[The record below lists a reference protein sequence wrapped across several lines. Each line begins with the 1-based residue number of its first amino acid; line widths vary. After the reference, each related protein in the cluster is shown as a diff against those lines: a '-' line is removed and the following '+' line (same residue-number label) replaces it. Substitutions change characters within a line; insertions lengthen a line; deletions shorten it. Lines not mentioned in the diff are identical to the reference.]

1 VSTSVKIHR
10 AMAALALLGL
20 AAGSAAA
27 ALAAGSVASWS
38 STHTLEVTDPQYQMT
53 AYTVPVPAGWKSTA
67 RVSHTS
73 GCHGTGA
80 GLSSTVRSPDGSTTI
95 IHLPG
100 VRWSWSSN
108 PIERQQLANAHCA
121 AIDIDSAASFLLNI
135 AIPNLQ
141 PGAAITA
148 ILPLDEQGQASLRT
162 QLENAKHSSEQTYAG
177 YHLQPP
183 KLTIDGARVRI
194 RFLDHGKLME
204 EQVQAVIDCNETQTP
219 AMYKMPSSTRRGC
232 SARNVYIVRT
242 PQGQLADFLGSPAL
256 AKLNQGLQMDQ
267 QWWARVSKDLEQQAQ
282 ASLAKSQ
289 AEFQQFMRQAQ
300 ANHEAMLA
308 RGRQFQQQEQQQ
320 FERSQALD
328 QAKQSAIDQAAHG
341 QVLVSLGRKDFI
353 NPATGQTIEANAY
366 YDHQWLSSDGS
377 TLIQTDNPS
386 LDPNG
391 VVYPVSQSW
400 TELEPK

>member
-1 VSTSVKIHR
+1 MSTSVKIHR
-10 AMAALALLGL
+10 AITGLAFVGL
-20 AAGSAAA
+20 AAGTAS
-27 ALAAGSVASWS
+27 AAGSVASWS
-38 STHTLEVTDPQYQMT
+38 STRTLQVTDPQYQMT
-53 AYTVPVPAGWKSTA
+53 AYIVPVPSGWKSA
-67 RVSHTS
+67 AQVSHAT

-80 GLSSTVRSPDGSTTI
+80 GLSSTARSPDGLTTI
-95 IHLPG
+95 AHLPG
-100 VRWSWSSN
+100 VRWSWSSS
-108 PIERQQLANAHCA
+108 PLERQQAANAHCA
-121 AIDIDSAASFLLNI
+121 SIDVDSAASFLLNI

-148 ILPLDEQGQASLRT
+148 ILPLDAPGQASLRT
-162 QLENAKHSSEQTYAG
+162 QLENAKQSSDEAFAR
-177 YHLQPP
+177 YHVPPP

-194 RFLDHGKLME
+194 RFLEHGRLME
-204 EQVQAVIDCNETQTP
+204 EQVQAVIDCNETQTQ
-219 AMYKMPSSTRRGC
+219 ALYKMPASTRRNC

-242 PQGQLADFLGSPAL
+242 PQGQLADFVGSPAL
-256 AKLNQGLQMDQ
+256 LQLNQGIQIDQ
-267 QWWARVSKDLEQQAQ
+267 QWWARMSKDLEAQAQ

-289 AEFQQFMRQAQ
+289 AQFQQFMRQAQ
-300 ANHEAMLA
+300 LNHEAMMA

-391 VVYPVSQSW
+391 LVYPVSQSW